1 MGSEKYFLDIEG
13 FEDCFIEVTDKWTV
27 KEMRTLSESEEEAY
41 FELFKAKVVAM
52 FLRDESGT
60 EFTNPK
66 EFKPKDIENFDV
78 SIAGFIGSILP
89 IHVRKRRNLGGLS
102 VRPSSTSKDGQ
113 GSPTNK

>member
-1 MGSEKYFLDIEG
+1 MGSEKYFSQIEG
-13 FEDCFIEVTDKWTV
+13 YEDCFIEVTDKWTV
-27 KEMRTLSESEEEAY
+27 KEMRDLADSEEEQY
-41 FELFKAKVVAM
+41 FKLFNEKVIAM
-52 FLRDESGT
+52 YLRDADEK

-66 EFKPKDIENFDV
+66 EIKPKDIENFDV

-113 GSPTNK
+113 DSPKNK